1 MPPPEVILDRWV
13 RTLARKHSGCQ
24 GYIGKLDIEK
34 AEPPSIR
41 PFLHFVQIVMNTALG
56 LENAN
61 ASGGVEHP
69 PFHFDYLDVIDGTK
83 NAHAFQHEGFSF
95 IVVTLPLV
103 KLLWDLSQY
112 LSASDPVLQALG
124 MDRIAVRRDALH
136 ALLFQF
142 QLTFLVSHEYTHHV
156 HRHCDGHA
164 DTVAGAWTEFTQN
177 ETTGGL
183 DQQAQELDADGFAI
197 YLALTNFLRGGGR
210 ESALAQLGQQNLQSV
225 EADEL
230 LLKCFFAAMMSLFC
244 ALWPEHIPITAIRGF
259 RHPPAPVRIEY
270 AIRVAKMWCSQN
282 GSVPESWF
290 GAERFQQ
297 VFSAASGVI
306 TGVARGQWDTQ
317 VEFLRSVDGAKY
329 DQVLLERFE
338 AARKGEG
345 EASATRTSAS
355 GAT

>member
-1 MPPPEVILDRWV
+1 
-13 RTLARKHSGCQ
+13 
-24 GYIGKLDIEK
+24 
-34 AEPPSIR
+34 
-41 PFLHFVQIVMNTALG
+41 
-56 LENAN
+56 
-61 ASGGVEHP
+61 
-69 PFHFDYLDVIDGTK
+69 
-83 NAHAFQHEGFSF
+83 
-95 IVVTLPLV
+95 
-103 KLLWDLSQY
+103 
-112 LSASDPVLQALG
+112 
-124 MDRIAVRRDALH
+124 
-136 ALLFQF
+136 
-142 QLTFLVSHEYTHHV
+142 
-156 HRHCDGHA
+156 
-164 DTVAGAWTEFTQN
+164 
-177 ETTGGL
+177 L